1 MSFVSSVESIN
12 HSPYDTFKFEE
23 VGDKVTIYAVNV
35 GERSGEHG
43 DFKVMEAVKW
53 NPEAENYEELEQ
65 SLKLIS
71 FPLKTWLMNAV
82 NDNKLEVGKFYTI
95 ELTAK
100 RDTKYTCPKTGGQ
113 KKTKSD
119 NFKID
124 RLRVDDAEAVRI
136 IKSIAPG
143 VAKVTSEPVET
154 DAPSV
159 ARPRV

>member
-1 MSFVSSVESIN
+1 MSFVSSVESVN
-12 HSPYDTFKFEE
+12 NSPYKTFKFEE

-53 NPEAENYEELEQ
+53 NPEAKNYEELEK
-65 SLKLIS
+65 SLELIS
-71 FPLKTWLMNAV
+71 FTLKTWLMNAV

-95 ELTAK
+95 EFTAR

-124 RLRVDDAEAVRI
+124 RLGVSDAEAVRI
-136 IKSIAPG
+136 IKSIAPS

-154 DAPSV
+154 DAPTV

>member
-1 MSFVSSVESIN
+1 MSFVSSVESVN
-12 HSPYDTFKFEE
+12 HSPYETFKFNE
-23 VGDKVTIYAVNV
+23 VGDKVTIYAVNIAD
-35 GERSGEHG
+35 RSGEHG

-53 NPEAENYEELEQ
+53 NPDAENYEELEE

-71 FPLKTWLMNAV
+71 FSLKTWLKNAV
-82 NDNKLEVGKFYTI
+82 KDNKLEVGKFYTI
-95 ELTAK
+95 KLTAK
-100 RDTKYTCPKTGGQ
+100 RDTKYICPNTGGQ

-124 RLRVDDAEAVRI
+124 RLRVSDAEAVRI
-136 IKSIAPG
+136 IKSIAPA

-154 DAPSV
+154 ESPAV

>member
-1 MSFVSSVESIN
+1 MSFVNSVESVN
-12 HSPYDTFKFEE
+12 NSPYETFKFEE

-53 NPEAENYEELEQ
+53 DPEAKNYEELKE

-82 NDNKLEVGKFYTI
+82 NDNKLEVGKLYTI
-95 ELTAK
+95 ELTVK
-100 RDTKYTCPKTGGQ
+100 RDTKYTCPKSGGQ

-124 RLRVDDAEAVRI
+124 RLGVSDAEALRI
-136 IKSIAPG
+136 IKSAAPN
-143 VAKVTSEPVET
+143 VAKVTLEPADTESP
-154 DAPSV
+154 AV
-159 ARPRV
+159 ARPRL

>member
-1 MSFVSSVESIN
+1 MSFVSSVESVN
-12 HSPYDTFKFEE
+12 NSPYETFKFEE

-53 NPEAENYEELEQ
+53 NPEAKNYEELEK

-71 FPLKTWLMNAV
+71 FTLKTWLMNAV

-124 RLRVDDAEAVRI
+124 RLGVSDAEAVRI
-136 IKSIAPG
+136 IKSIAPS

-154 DAPSV
+154 EAPAV

>member
-1 MSFVSSVESIN
+1 MSFVSSVECVN
-12 HSPYDTFKFEE
+12 NSPYDTFKFEE

-53 NPEAENYEELEQ
+53 NPEAKNYEELEQ

-82 NDNKLEVGKFYTI
+82 NVDKLEVGKFYTI

-119 NFKID
+119 NFSIS
-124 RLRVDDAEAVRI
+124 RLGVDDAEAVRI
-136 IKSIAPG
+136 IKSIAPS

-154 DAPSV
+154 AAPSV